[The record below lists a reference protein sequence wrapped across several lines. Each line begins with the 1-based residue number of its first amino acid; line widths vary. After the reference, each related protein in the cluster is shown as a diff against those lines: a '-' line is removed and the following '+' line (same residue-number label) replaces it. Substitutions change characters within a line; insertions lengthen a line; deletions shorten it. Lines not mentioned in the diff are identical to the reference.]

1 MSGKGAER
9 AGGRLRP
16 AWARLAPVE
25 RTLPLVVPDRVRDE
39 VVDHMLCCF
48 PLEGVGL
55 LATTPSSRKRIALR
69 FYPGRNIDAS
79 PQRYTMD
86 PVDVFAALHDMERRR
101 MRLLAIVHSHPET
114 PPVPS
119 VRDLVEAEVRG
130 VLSVI
135 VGLTPM
141 INLRAWRFV
150 FNSHGIATRGEEVQI
165 EDIVT
170 GNASRYAADRSR
182 TEPLA
187 QSGAM

>member
-1 MSGKGAER
+1 MSLQISARGAGSAAVR
-9 AGGRLRP
+9 VRSAY
-16 AWARLAPVE
+16 ARLAPVE
-25 RTLPLVVPDRVRDE
+25 RALPLVVPDRVRDE
-39 VVDHMLCCF
+39 VVDHMLRCF

-55 LATTPSSRKRIALR
+55 LATVKSSRKKIAHR

-86 PVDVFAALHDMERRR
+86 PVDVFVALHDMERRR

-135 VGLTPM
+135 VGLTP
-141 INLRAWRFV
+141 IVDLRAWRFE
-150 FNSHGIATRGEEVQI
+150 FNSHGIATCGEEVR
-165 EDIVT
+165 IVELRDGRWEST
-170 GNASRYAADRSR
+170 RR
-182 TEPLA
+182 
-187 QSGAM
+187 